1 MPNDV
6 LMFRAGGFSIAMGN
20 AAPDVQAEA
29 TVVTDSC
36 DEDGFAKAVERYLLD
51 SLHEGTAAPA

>member
-1 MPNDV
+1 
-6 LMFRAGGFSIAMGN
+6 MGN

-29 TVVTDSC
+29 AVVTDSC

-51 SLHEGTAAPA
+51 DSREGPAAST